1 MFVTEYSTPADQR
14 SLREANEA
22 YNIFLYQDFVSI
34 DALIKVGYNFCGS
47 MTYSI
52 LTTNH
57 FSLVFS
63 MSPKEQEL
71 SPSLNTLL
79 YPSYLANIP
88 IPF

>member
-22 YNIFLYQDFVSI
+22 YDIFLYQDFVSI

-63 MSPKEQEL
+63 MKEQEL

-79 YPSYLANIP
+79 YSSNLANIL

>member
-1 MFVTEYSTPADQR
+1 VFVTEYSTPADQR

-22 YNIFLYQDFVSI
+22 YDIFLYQDFVSI

-63 MSPKEQEL
+63 MKEQEL

-79 YPSYLANIP
+79 YSSNLANIL